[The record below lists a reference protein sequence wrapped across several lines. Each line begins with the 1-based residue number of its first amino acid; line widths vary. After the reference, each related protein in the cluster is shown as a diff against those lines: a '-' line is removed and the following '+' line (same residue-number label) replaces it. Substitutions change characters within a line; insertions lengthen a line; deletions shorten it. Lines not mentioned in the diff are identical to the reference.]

1 MREKKDVLFAFS
13 RTQIDYAKFND
24 IIFDVPCEYADALNY
39 SLNLTPSRLF
49 QCKASIDWVIG
60 TLCMTYLRKI
70 ELALR
75 FMNAALKSVW
85 HPPLT
90 R

>member
-1 MREKKDVLFAFS
+1 M
-13 RTQIDYAKFND
+13 DYAKSDD
-24 IIFDVPCEYADALNY
+24 IISVLPCENANALVE

-60 TLCMTYLRKI
+60 TLCMTYSRKI